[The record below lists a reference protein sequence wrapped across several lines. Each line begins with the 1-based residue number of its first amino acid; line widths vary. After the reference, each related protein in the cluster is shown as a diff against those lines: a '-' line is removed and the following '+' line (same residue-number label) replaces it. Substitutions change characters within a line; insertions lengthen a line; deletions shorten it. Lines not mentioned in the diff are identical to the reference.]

1 MNDADH
7 QGLETRVLVLAATV
21 KDGELTHT
29 ILARAGIACVGC
41 ADQVQIGA
49 QLTAGAGAV
58 LIAEEAIHS
67 GDGGLAAWLGQQPA
81 WSDLPVLVLARGGA
95 SSAAVAWAMEKF
107 GNVTMLE
114 RPARVAVLVS
124 AVRAALRAR
133 RRQYQLRDHL
143 AQRERFTEQLN
154 MAMAAAHAG
163 SWQIDLTTGACSASD
178 RALELHGLPPGTQL
192 NHERALACVHPDDRA
207 SVEAALRLTVESGVP
222 FRHQHRVPQP
232 DGSVRWVSSHA
243 ERKGE
248 GNLTCVVGLVQDVT
262 EQKAAD
268 ERLRASEQRFRLAAD
283 AVNGVVYEWDIQT
296 GHVERQRGLYQ
307 VLGYHVAEVPPTAA
321 WWRAQIHPDD
331 LAVIEQQFMALT
343 GNSLRS
349 EYRLRHRDGRW
360 LHVEDRGLL
369 QRGDDGRVVRVVG
382 CTVDVTERKR
392 VEQALAERTTLLNGV
407 LEGTPDVVFVKDL
420 DGRILLAN
428 AACAALLSATPE
440 QLVGMTGEELHPPDV
455 AAAIRQHDKAV
466 IAGGSPVQNE
476 ETIPVA
482 GEARSF
488 LTLRAPLRDGS
499 NRVIGVLG
507 IGRDITERQRSKAL
521 LAGQKRVLEMVATDA
536 PLPDVLA
543 AVCQMIE
550 EQEPDLVCSLLLPDE
565 QGRHIG
571 LAVGASLRAACLR
584 GLEGLP
590 ISPPYVSS
598 CGQSLDSGTLVDAAD
613 VAADERFAPQ
623 WRALLLGQ
631 GLRACR
637 SVPVTSTDGTVL
649 ASLGLYRRQPG
660 GPEPVNQQLV
670 DIAIH
675 LTRVVL
681 ERHRAHRALRKSE
694 KRLRRVFESNV
705 TAMIHW
711 DLERGLILDAN
722 AEFLR
727 MTGYTAEDLAN
738 GSLNFRDM
746 TPPEWTDQNEAGIH
760 RLRTHGIAS
769 AYEKEYFRKDGS
781 RVPVI
786 IAGTRFEDSPSEG
799 MSILLDITER
809 KRVEQALAERTEL
822 LNAVLEG
829 TTDVIFAK
837 DLNSRLLLANAAF
850 AAAARSTPGQLVGK
864 TDEDWFPPDLA
875 AAVRQQDEAVI
886 AHGSPMQFEETI
898 PVAGEAR
905 SFLTLKA
912 PLRDRSSRVVGILG
926 IGRDITER
934 KRADADL
941 RRSEARFRAA
951 INAVS
956 DIVWTNDA
964 LGQMA
969 GEQAAWENF
978 TGQDRK
984 RYQGYG
990 WSRAVHPDDAQPTID
1005 AWNEAVA
1012 GKQLFVFEHRVRR
1025 RDGEWRLCSVRAVPV
1040 LDHRGEIGEWVGVH
1054 TDITERKR
1062 AEESLRESE
1071 VRLGGI
1077 LRRSPAGILQT
1088 DAAGCMTLVNPR
1100 WCEML
1105 GHSEAELLGRN
1116 ILEITHP
1123 SSVAETA
1130 AAFSRLVAGGP
1141 DFQIEKAYCRKDG
1154 SAIRVQANVAAV
1166 QSPAGE
1172 FLGLIAV
1179 VLDISERLRT
1189 EEELRRL
1196 AAELSEGDRRKDVFL
1211 ATLAHELRNPLAP
1224 ILNGLQ
1230 LMKLSESNDKALQQ
1244 VCAMMDRQVLL
1255 LVRLVDDLLDLS
1267 RITQGKVALRSEKID
1282 VQTVMAAAVESSRPA
1297 IEQAGHELTVVVP
1310 DEPIFV
1316 NGDAIRLGQVVT
1328 NLLNNSAKYT
1338 HRSGHIRLAA
1348 EREGG
1353 MAVISVK
1360 DNGIGIPPAMLGRV
1374 FDMFTQVD
1382 RTLEKTTGGLGIGLS
1397 LVKGLLELH
1406 GGTIEAKSD
1415 GEGMGSEFV
1424 VHLPVLVDTA
1434 AGPDSPTGR
1443 PGQVV
1448 PPALRRILVVDDNP
1462 DAADFLGQLLELLGN
1477 DVRTAN
1483 DGEAGIAM
1491 AAQFRPELVL
1501 MDIGMPKLN
1510 GYEAARRVRQLP
1522 WGQGMVLVALTGWG
1536 QEADRKKTADAGFDH
1551 HLVKPVELG
1560 ALTKLMSDL
1569 KWA

>member
-7 QGLETRVLVLAATV
+7 QGLETRVLVLAPTV
-21 KDGELTHT
+21 KDGELTHS

-114 RPARVAVLVS
+114 RPAPVAVLVS

-143 AQRERFTEQLN
+143 AQRERFSEQLN

-163 SWQIDLTTGACSASD
+163 SWQIDLTTGEFSASD

-248 GNLTCVVGLVQDVT
+248 GHLTCVVGLVQDVT

-307 VLGYHVAEVPPTAA
+307 VLGYHAAEVPPTAA

-382 CTVDVTERKR
+382 CTMDVTERKR

-428 AACAALLSATPE
+428 AACAALLSATPA

-466 IAGGSPVQNE
+466 IAGGSPVQIE

-550 EQEPDLVCSLLLPDE
+550 AQEPDLVCSLLLPDE

-598 CGQSLDSGTLVDAAD
+598 CGQSLDSGKVVDAAD

-670 DIAIH
+670 DIAFH

-681 ERHRAHRALRKSE
+681 ERHRAHRALRKNE

-809 KRVEQALAERTEL
+809 KRAE
-822 LNAVLEG
+822 
-829 TTDVIFAK
+829 
-837 DLNSRLLLANAAF
+837 
-850 AAAARSTPGQLVGK
+850 
-864 TDEDWFPPDLA
+864 
-875 AAVRQQDEAVI
+875 
-886 AHGSPMQFEETI
+886 
-898 PVAGEAR
+898 
-905 SFLTLKA
+905 
-912 PLRDRSSRVVGILG
+912 
-926 IGRDITER
+926 
-934 KRADADL
+934 ADL

-978 TGQDRK
+978 TGQDSK

-1012 GKQLFVFEHRVRR
+1012 AKQLFVFEHRVRR
-1025 RDGEWRLCSVRAVPV
+1025 RDGQWRLCSVRAVPV

-1154 SAIRVQANVAAV
+1154 SAIRVQSNVAAV

-1179 VLDISERLRT
+1179 VLDISDRLRT

-1267 RITQGKVALRSEKID
+1267 RITQGKVALRSEQID

-1424 VHLPVLVDTA
+1424 VRLPVLVDTA

-1522 WGQGMVLVALTGWG
+1522 WGQGMLLVALTGWG